1 MISRRRFLASLACLG
16 AIPPLAGCDRLVHQP
31 VAIALH
37 TWPGYE
43 LLFLAQR
50 EGWLDAQQVRLLEV
64 HSATDSL
71 QALAAGKVDG
81 AALTLDEVLK
91 ARASGMPLSVVL
103 ILDISAGADMLV
115 VRSDIRQ
122 LAALK
127 GRTISFEQGAVGE
140 LMLAEILRTAGLTR
154 ADVKLLPLA
163 IGEQLDAWR
172 HGQIDA
178 CITYEPVASQLQA
191 LQAQVLFDSRQLPDT
206 IVDVLAIRQDVLDF
220 RHAKAIRH
228 AIQGHFQSL
237 DHFTRNPQDAA
248 YRMAS
253 HMKLRAAEVL
263 HAYRGLVL
271 PDAANNYRLL
281 SGAAPALL
289 GHARTLSAVMVG
301 AGLLKQADDLNA
313 LISMNYLPTDFL
325 AA

>member
-1 MISRRRFLASLACLG
+1 MISRRRFLASLACLT
-16 AIPPLAGCDRLVHQP
+16 AAAPLAGCDRPVHQP
-31 VAIALH
+31 IAIALH

-50 EGWLDAQQVRLLEV
+50 EGWLDAQQVRLLET

-115 VRSDIRQ
+115 VRSDIRD

-154 ADVKLLPLA
+154 TDVKLLPLA
-163 IGEQLDAWR
+163 IGEQL
-172 HGQIDA
+172 DA

-191 LQAQVLFDSRQLPDT
+191 LQAQVLFDSRRLPDT
-206 IVDVLAIRQDVLDF
+206 IVDVLAIRQGALDF
-220 RHAKAIRH
+220 RHGKAIRH
-228 AIQGHFQSL
+228 AIQSHFQSL

-253 HMKLRAAEVL
+253 HMKLRATEVL

-271 PDAANNYRLL
+271 PDAANNYRQL
-281 SGAAPALL
+281 SGDTPALL

-313 LISMNYLPTDFL
+313 LICMNYLPTDFL